1 MNDSE
6 FDVLV
11 DGVLMSLEQQVEA
24 ADSDVDFEMTAG
36 ILTLTM
42 PNGSKVIINRQL
54 ATHEIWVA
62 AKSGGYHCGFRDGHW
77 QCNTTKETLQALLSR
92 VIAEQGG
99 GEFVFSAS

>member
-11 DGVLMSLEQQVEA
+11 DGTLMRIEEQVEE
-24 ADSDVDFEMTAG
+24 ADSDIDFEMMSG
-36 ILTLTM
+36 ILTLIM
-42 PNGSKVIINRQL
+42 PNQTKVIVNRQL

-62 AKSGGYHCGFRDGHW
+62 AKSGGYHCGYDGARW
-77 QCNTTKETLQALLSR
+77 VCNTTQETLQALLMR

-99 GEFVFSAS
+99 GEVFL